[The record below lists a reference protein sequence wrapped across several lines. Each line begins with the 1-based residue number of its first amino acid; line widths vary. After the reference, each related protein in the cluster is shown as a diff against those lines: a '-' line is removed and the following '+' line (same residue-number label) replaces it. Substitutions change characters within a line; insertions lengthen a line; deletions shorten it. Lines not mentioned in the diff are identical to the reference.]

1 MAEIHKS
8 GNLDCILY
16 QRMDGSISSSKDHS
30 LQFSLAFQSKTVS
43 IYDILETL
51 KVYNAHLNR
60 LIVQTLANKN
70 EYNEVTI
77 LCYVNPLDVSKL
89 KEALEALGQLSILD
103 DSLYFGKKAPSFP
116 RTLNDLDQF
125 SHRVF
130 SYGSELNAD
139 HPGFT
144 DEVYRS
150 RRRYFGKI
158 AADYKHGEPIPR
170 VEYLPEEIETWRY
183 IFDHLTKLFP
193 THACREFNNSF
204 ALLVNNCGY
213 NRDNIPQLEDVSKF
227 LHEQTGFRLRPVAGL
242 LSPRE
247 FLAGLAFRVFHST
260 QYIRHASKPAYT
272 PEPDVCHELIGHVP
286 MLADPTVAQ
295 LCQDIGLASLGASE
309 DDIKRLSTCFWFTIE
324 FGLCREDS
332 AVKAYGAGL
341 LSSFGELQ
349 YALSDKPRLQPFEP
363 EVTAIEPYII
373 TEYQSTYFVAES
385 FEKARQQ
392 FREYAQKIN
401 KPFQIEYDT
410 PTESVRIIDP
420 ADHVSRL
427 LEELKVEIQKTQD
440 YIRQHMRKD

>member
-1 MAEIHKS
+1 
-8 GNLDCILY
+8 
-16 QRMDGSISSSKDHS
+16 MDGSISSSKDHS

-51 KVYNAHLNR
+51 KV
-60 LIVQTLANKN
+60 
-70 EYNEVTI
+70 
-77 LCYVNPLDVSKL
+77 CS
-89 KEALEALGQLSILD
+89 
-103 DSLYFGKKAPSFP
+103 
-116 RTLNDLDQF
+116 
-125 SHRVF
+125 
-130 SYGSELNAD
+130 
-139 HPGFT
+139 
-144 DEVYRS
+144 
-150 RRRYFGKI
+150 
-158 AADYKHGEPIPR
+158 GEPIPR

-349 YALSDKPRLQPFEP
+349 MSMRDYKQINSSLRQLQLKLPVTFLNFQYALSDKPRLQPFEP

-392 FREYAQKIN
+392 FR
-401 KPFQIEYDT
+401 
-410 PTESVRIIDP
+410 
-420 ADHVSRL
+420 
-427 LEELKVEIQKTQD
+427 
-440 YIRQHMRKD
+440 